1 MNCPACGTV
10 VTSEDKFCPSCGKP
24 AGSPACPKC
33 NYAVTSQARF
43 CTKCGY
49 NLKGV
54 SETKTPSKA
63 ERTTPKPGIASE
75 LKDLSQGEVVTRDT
89 GFFPI
94 TFQKSWAS
102 STNGKLYLTS
112 RRLVFKA
119 VLLQGIGGVY
129 VPAAGGVFIPNP
141 RDAEKMKEYFAIPL
155 EGITAVES
163 GWANLTIST
172 GGQKYKFGGMVRPK
186 EWAEAVNQA
195 IGGL

>member
-119 VLLQGIGGVY
+119 GMLQGIRGVY
-129 VPAAGGVFIPNP
+129 VGGVFIANP
-141 RDAEKMKEYFAIPL
+141 KDGEKRKEYFAIPL
-155 EGITAVES
+155 EEITAVES
-163 GWANLTIST
+163 GWSSLTVSA
-172 GGQKYKFGGMVRPK
+172 GGQQYKFVGLLGPK
-186 EWAEAVNQA
+186 AWAEAVNQA
-195 IGGL
+195 KG